1 MPPVDAD
8 TKFMQPSIPKD
19 KTGAIASLPDIS
31 TKTDPEEGV
40 PDYEG
45 QGYEGHDVGAAQE
58 NENEQDAE
66 EELDE
71 DGRGSRSIG
80 GDEEFDEEEEEE
92 HVRG

>member
-58 NENEQDAE
+58 NEQEAEE

-80 GDEEFDEEEEEE
+80 GDEELDDEDEEEE
-92 HVRG
+92 HVR